1 MLKPKILSAALVL
14 IPVVILMTGHS
25 SVAESTSN
33 DCKSGPGSSA
43 PPGMHWYYRVD
54 RANNRHCWYL
64 HSQGVRVH
72 SHADLTSQDPN
83 SKNVP
88 GRPEPTLQTGAFQ
101 PPPQQ
106 APDVQMSAQQSPLD
120 FGMREESVAMFAARW
135 VELPGSVDLD
145 RRETAGVA
153 TSYAAEQT
161 TVKAEED
168 LPPAWSGAPT
178 ANGGARPA
186 ARTESSFASISILG
200 AALLA
205 LLLLSEAVVKL
216 LRTAAWISPRLFVRA
231 TSFGSAESGLAIKRA
246 GYSTQSA
253 SGAADDPSA
262 NVGLSE
268 LRGVLRR
275 ADSGQPPPRSFA
287 PSPSTRRQPT
297 SAAQHFGGWIRIRKH
312 VRAHSAFQRLKT
324 RSLTG
329 PRWAPL

>member
-14 IPVVILMTGHS
+14 MPVVILMTGHS

-54 RANNRHCWYL
+54 RANNHHCWYL
-64 HSQGVRVH
+64 HSQGMRVH
-72 SHADLTSQDPN
+72 SHADLTSQSPN
-83 SKNVP
+83 SENVP
-88 GRPEPTLQTGAFQ
+88 DRLEPTLQTGVLQ
-101 PPPQQ
+101 PAPQQ
-106 APDVQMSAQQSPLD
+106 TPDLQMSAQRSPLD

-135 VELPGSVDLD
+135 VDLPRSVDLD

-153 TSYAAEQT
+153 TSYAAEQA
-161 TVKAEED
+161 TVKAEEE
-168 LPPAWSGAPT
+168 LPPAWSGAP
-178 ANGGARPA
+178 ANGGAPPGA
-186 ARTESSFASISILG
+186 QTESSFGSISILG

-205 LLLLSEAVVKL
+205 LLLLSEAVIKL
-216 LRTAAWISPRLFVRA
+216 LRKVVWISPRLYVRA
-231 TSFGSAESGLAIKRA
+231 TSSESAESGLAIKRA
-246 GYSTQSA
+246 GYSTRSA
-253 SGAADDPSA
+253 SSATDDLSA
-262 NVGLSE
+262 NPGLGG

-287 PSPSTRRQPT
+287 PSPSTRKQPT
-297 SAAQHFGGWIRIRKH
+297 SAAQHFGGWTRIRKH